1 VTWLIYN
8 DHFEESN
15 EVRVERED
23 FILDRKDCTD
33 DNTDEDNAYC
43 LNRRDIAGIKFTG
56 YKVGNGVKLQ
66 QAMIVLENEDL
77 DFTIGS
83 DLNENPKTLE
93 GKLYVMVGEDDKA
106 GNYTCVMYDDVD
118 DLPTKGFLND
128 DNADKTIEF
137 TADTNETVEL
147 DIEFRSD
154 ETVIFRCLQ
163 SNDDD

>member
-1 VTWLIYN
+1 M
-8 DHFEESN
+8 
-15 EVRVERED
+15 
-23 FILDRKDCTD
+23 
-33 DNTDEDNAYC
+33 
-43 LNRRDIAGIKFTG
+43 
-56 YKVGNGVKLQ
+56 GNGVKLQ

-128 DNADKTIEF
+128 DNADVCIPVLKF
-137 TADTNETVEL
+137 PY
-147 DIEFRSD
+147 
-154 ETVIFRCLQ
+154 VISAFYRVIHPCHPTTQ
-163 SNDDD
+163 SLHVAEND